1 VRYPFDF
8 CTITTNN
15 DRPRND
21 RKKVRKFTTTLQT
34 CSRTTLKS
42 GPVEGKDASG
52 AHGAQVTHLDSKL
65 VSLFDRVLH
74 LQNEL
79 HDTCS
84 QLWNASVSISSLELE
99 RSHHLAALNAGLVV
113 EKAPVT
119 TSLNG
124 LMRTRDGGG
133 CSAWPGENCTSGAEA
148 LKKTS
153 TVSVRVSLIK
163 RTMVAEVQLNQAT
176 RERKVPPGHAGPD
189 TVSPGRKRCC

>member
-99 RSHHLAALNAGLVV
+99 RSHHLTALNAGLVV
-113 EKAPVT
+113 EKAPAVM

-124 LMRTRDGGG
+124 LMGMCDGGG
-133 CSAWPGENCTSGAEA
+133 RSAWPGENCTSGAEV

-163 RTMVAEVQLNQAT
+163 RTPSSRKCEKDAAERDAQRHSL
-176 RERKVPPGHAGPD
+176 P
-189 TVSPGRKRCC
+189 

>member
-1 VRYPFDF
+1 MTDPETTGRRCESSPPHCRRAHEPLSKAAPWRAKTPPELMEHRSHISTVSSSPCSIEC
-8 CTITTNN
+8 CTYRMNYMI
-15 DRPRND
+15 
-21 RKKVRKFTTTLQT
+21 
-34 CSRTTLKS
+34 
-42 GPVEGKDASG
+42 PVLSCGTPQSA
-52 AHGAQVTHLDSKL
+52 
-65 VSLFDRVLH
+65 FP
-74 LQNEL
+74 
-79 HDTCS
+79 
-84 QLWNASVSISSLELE
+84 SLELE

-124 LMRTRDGGG
+124 LMRTRDRGG